1 MIQPLLFYNS
11 QKLRVLKQMKF
22 KLLTLLLGLSFQ
34 LFAQS
39 YTGDSYILF
48 YRNSQTPVETALGG
62 MSSLTNPS
70 AYGHTVN
77 PALLGKIKSN
87 QLDATY
93 RLNTFGLG
101 GKDKYRSINLNYSL
115 GDIGIFGFS
124 YMHYKSSMNFWFTTL
139 ENPDGVGVYTPKMNL
154 FSLSFARKF
163 TPDFTAGLT
172 VNYISS
178 GLYYPEDKNYGG
190 LDLGIVYSTLYKV
203 AGKLNSKLTI
213 CGSLDNIVKFG
224 EHDMNSRIS
233 TNEWSALPQSI
244 CLAISNE
251 FGSEAKLAGKQ
262 LYNLNLQLQYSDEI
276 TSKVYTLYTVGTELT
291 FLEMLTLRYAY
302 SEGNN
307 QTGWYFSANY
317 DPKNT
322 FGFGVA
328 LPVGEWMELDA
339 PINLKL
345 DYGHTFLRLYF
356 DPTKITSDD
365 FNTFSIGIS
374 MSN

>member
-1 MIQPLLFYNS
+1 MKSKLVILLF
-11 QKLRVLKQMKF
+11 
-22 KLLTLLLGLSFQ
+22 GLSIGI
-34 LFAQS
+34 FAQS
-39 YTGDSYILF
+39 YTGDNYLLF

-70 AYGHTVN
+70 SYGHTVN
-77 PALLGKIKSN
+77 PALLGRIKGN

-93 RLNTFGLG
+93 RLNTFGLA

-124 YMHYKSSMNFWFTTL
+124 YMHYKSSMDYWFTTL
-139 ENPDGVGVYTPKMNL
+139 ENPDGVRVYTPKLNL

-178 GLYYPEDKNYGG
+178 GLYFPDDKNYGG
-190 LDLGIVYSTLYKV
+190 VDLGVVYSTGYKIT
-203 AGKLNSKLTI
+203 GKLNSKLTI
-213 CGSLDNIVKFG
+213 SGSLDNIVKFG
-224 EHDMNSRIS
+224 DHDGSRWGSID
-233 TNEWSALPQSI
+233 EWSILPQSI

-251 FGSEAKLAGKQ
+251 FGSESKFIGKQ
-262 LYNLNLQLQYSDEI
+262 IYNLNLQLQYSNEI
-276 TSKVYTLYTVGTELT
+276 HTKEFSLYTIGAEATL
-291 FLEMLTLRYAY
+291 LEMLTLRYAY
-302 SEGNN
+302 SEGNDDN
-307 QTGWYFSANY
+307 GYGFSVNY

-322 FGFGVA
+322 FGFGFA

-339 PINLKL
+339 PINLKF
-345 DYGHTFLRLYF
+345 DYGHTFVRLYF
-356 DPTKITSDD
+356 DPRNITSDD